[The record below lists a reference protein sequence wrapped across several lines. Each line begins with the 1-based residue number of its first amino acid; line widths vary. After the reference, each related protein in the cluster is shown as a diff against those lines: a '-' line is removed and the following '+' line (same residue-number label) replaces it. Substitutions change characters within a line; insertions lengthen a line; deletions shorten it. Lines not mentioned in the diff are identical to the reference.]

1 MSDAAV
7 SQIDTF
13 IVHKLSVADDINEVS
28 RLLQNARPDKIR
40 LQGRE
45 MDVQQMIRSLDIG
58 QAVISSANGEPGR
71 LFAATVRP
79 RVVAH
84 GGEAF

>member
-1 MSDAAV
+1 V

-13 IVHKLSVADDINEVS
+13 IVHKLSVADDINEVC
-28 RLLQNARPDKIR
+28 RLLQSARPDKIR
-40 LQGRE
+40 VQGRE
-45 MDVQQMIRSLDIG
+45 LDIQQMIRSLDIG
-58 QAVISSANGEPGR
+58 QAVISSANSGPGR